1 MTRTVCNHGY
11 LTVVMRVCDILAMV
25 YLSIID
31 GGISGRSTTYDYLVL
46 TAGLG
51 KHRESPLNWKVLRLS
66 SLCGCT

>member
-11 LTVVMRVCDILAMV
+11 LTVVMRVCDILEMV

-31 GGISGRSTTYDYLVL
+31 GGNIWAIYNLVR

-51 KHRESPLNWKVLRLS
+51 KHRKSPFDWKVSRLS
-66 SLCGCT
+66 SLCG